1 MLPAFLSIMYQRFVH
16 WSPTH
21 ILILVLTVFLP
32 AAMIWLA
39 RKYRS
44 QKLPHSVAVAFG
56 VTLLVNYA
64 AYVVYRVS
72 AGYWHARYD
81 LPMEL
86 CNWATFA
93 TAFALITRNRF
104 LAELA
109 YFWVMA
115 GSVNGV
121 ISPDLS
127 VSFPHIYFFIFFI
140 AHSGLVCGAL
150 YLVFGL
156 QLYPRPGAVWRV
168 FLFSQVYLACAFA
181 INSLLG
187 GNYGYTMAKPASA
200 SLLDHLGA
208 WPWYLLSLEGLALA
222 FYAILYL
229 PFWLWRS
236 VHARS
241 VKSMQ
246 GPAEF

>member
-1 MLPAFLSIMYQRFVH
+1 MQNRFAH
-16 WSPTH
+16 WSAAH
-21 ILILVLTVFLP
+21 HFILLLTALVP
-32 AAMIWLA
+32 ALLIWLA
-39 RKYRS
+39 RKHRAS
-44 QKLPHSVAVAFG
+44 KSPQRIAVVAGAI
-56 VTLLVNYA
+56 LLINYA
-64 AYVVYRVS
+64 AYVIYRVS
-72 AGYWHARYD
+72 AGYWQVRYD

-93 TAFALITRNRF
+93 TAFALMTRNRL

-150 YLVFGL
+150 FLVFGL

-168 FLFSQVYLACAFA
+168 FLLTQVYLASAFA
-181 INSLLG
+181 INFLLG
-187 GNYGYTMAKPASA
+187 GNYGYTMAKPTSA
-200 SLLDHLGA
+200 SLIDHLGP

-222 FYAILYL
+222 FYTILYL
-229 PFWLWRS
+229 PFWFWRLIYTRHERNS
-236 VHARS
+236 V
-241 VKSMQ
+241 Q
-246 GPAEF
+246 GSAEL

>member
-1 MLPAFLSIMYQRFVH
+1 
-16 WSPTH
+16 
-21 ILILVLTVFLP
+21 
-32 AAMIWLA
+32 
-39 RKYRS
+39 
-44 QKLPHSVAVAFG
+44 
-56 VTLLVNYA
+56 
-64 AYVVYRVS
+64 
-72 AGYWHARYD
+72 
-81 LPMEL
+81 MEL

-93 TAFALITRNRF
+93 TACALLTRNRF

-168 FLFSQVYLACAFA
+168 LLFSQVYLSSAFA
-181 INSLLG
+181 INFLLG

-200 SLLDHLGA
+200 SLIDHLGP
-208 WPWYLLSLEGLALA
+208 WPWYLLSLEALALA
-222 FYAILYL
+222 FYTILYF

-236 VHARS
+236 AHARS
-241 VKSMQ
+241 VGKSMQ
-246 GPAEF
+246 SSVESDC

>member
-1 MLPAFLSIMYQRFVH
+1 MYQRFAH
-16 WSPTH
+16 WSALH
-21 ILILVLTVFLP
+21 ICILLLTVILP
-32 AAMIWLA
+32 ALLIFAA
-39 RKYRS
+39 RKYRATRF
-44 QKLPHSVAVAFG
+44 PRAVGAVFG
-56 VTLLVNYA
+56 IVLLANYL
-64 AYVVYRVS
+64 AYVAYRAS
-72 AGYWHARYD
+72 AGYWEARYD

-93 TAFALITRNRF
+93 AAIALLTGNAF

-115 GSVNGV
+115 GSINGV

-156 QLYPRPGAVWRV
+156 QLYPRPGAVLRV
-168 FLFSQVYLACAFA
+168 FLFSQVYLASAFA
-181 INSLLG
+181 INFLLG
-187 GNYGYTMAKPASA
+187 GNYGYTMAKPGSA
-200 SLLDHLGA
+200 SLLEALGP

-222 FYAILYL
+222 FYTILYF
-229 PFWLWRS
+229 PFWLYRR
-236 VHARS
+236 ARAQREG
-241 VKSMQ
+241 KSLQ
-246 GPAEF
+246 SQSEL